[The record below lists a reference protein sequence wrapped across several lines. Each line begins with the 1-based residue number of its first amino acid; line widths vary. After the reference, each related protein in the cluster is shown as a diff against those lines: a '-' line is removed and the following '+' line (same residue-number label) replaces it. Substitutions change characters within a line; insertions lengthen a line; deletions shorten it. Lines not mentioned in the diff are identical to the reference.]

1 MPGAVSSAAPIDL
14 DLAVNARFAYGS
26 GKIER
31 YGMSFNLFAWLF
43 AAGLT
48 IHNLEEAIFLPAWSR
63 TAARWH
69 APIGAAEFRF
79 AVVVLTLSAYVCAG
93 LSTAGSMVGTYLLCG
108 YSLAMFLN
116 VFIPHLA
123 ATAVMRR
130 YAPGTATAV
139 CCNLPITVL
148 LIRRAVAEHRIAL
161 ATFAWAG
168 PLTVVMIVLSI
179 PLLFTIGRTLRLE
192 HPA

>member
-1 MPGAVSSAAPIDL
+1 MPGAASSAAPIDL
-14 DLAVNARFAYGS
+14 DLAADGRFAYGS

-43 AAGLT
+43 TAAVT
-48 IHNLEEAIFLPAWSR
+48 IHNVEEAIFLPAWSQ

-79 AVVVLTLSAYVCAG
+79 AAVVLTLSAYVCVG
-93 LSTAGSMVGTYLLCG
+93 LLTAGSMVGTYLLCG
-108 YSLAMFLN
+108 YALAMFLN

-139 CCNLPITVL
+139 CCNLPVTVL
-148 LIRRAVAEHRIAL
+148 LIRRAVVEHRIAL

-179 PLLFTIGRTLRLE
+179 PLLFAIGRRLQRG

>member
-1 MPGAVSSAAPIDL
+1 MGAQ
-14 DLAVNARFAYGS
+14 
-26 GKIER
+26 
-31 YGMSFNLFAWLF
+31 MSFDIFAWLF
-43 AAGLT
+43 AAAVT
-48 IHNLEEAIFLPAWSR
+48 IHNVEEAIFLPDWSQ
-63 TAARWH
+63 TAGRWH

-93 LSTAGSMVGTYLLCG
+93 LSTAGSVIGTYLLCG
-108 YSLAMFLN
+108 YALAMLLN

-139 CCNLPITVL
+139 CLNLPITVL

-168 PLTVVMIVLSI
+168 PLTVIVIVLSI
-179 PLLFTIGRTLRLE
+179 PLLFAIGRRFRLG